1 MQKLP
6 SRENQSPI
14 FAWFSMHKKICT
26 LPSMVGSSGVEWD
39 RGKWMHK
46 AVGGS
51 FLCGVAFIAIWQ
63 PLKANEQADRG
74 VRAAVRATK
83 RHASLS
89 LSPRW
94 KLQFGANGMPRITL
108 RENISSRLKRERRG
122 GRGRGAG
129 GGSDYGLRSGLVRSS
144 TLIWP
149 SR

>member
-1 MQKLP
+1 
-6 SRENQSPI
+6 
-14 FAWFSMHKKICT
+14 
-26 LPSMVGSSGVEWD
+26 
-39 RGKWMHK
+39 MHK

-108 RENISSRLKRERRG
+108 RENIPRSLKRERRG

-129 GGSDYGLRSGLVRSS
+129 GGSDYGLRSGLFRSS

>member
-1 MQKLP
+1 
-6 SRENQSPI
+6 
-14 FAWFSMHKKICT
+14 
-26 LPSMVGSSGVEWD
+26 
-39 RGKWMHK
+39 MHK

-74 VRAAVRATK
+74 VRASVRATK

-89 LSPRW
+89 PMEVAVWGERD
-94 KLQFGANGMPRITL
+94 AAHN
-108 RENISSRLKRERRG
+108 SSGKHSEEPKERERRG
-122 GRGRGAG
+122 GRGRGRGRGAG

>member
-1 MQKLP
+1 MQKLS

-26 LPSMVGSSGVEWD
+26 LPSMAGSSGVEWD

-89 LSPRW
+89 PMEVAVWGERDAAHNSSGKHSEEP
-94 KLQFGANGMPRITL
+94 KE
-108 RENISSRLKRERRG
+108 REG
-122 GRGRGAG
+122 GRGA